1 MAFVKF
7 SRGLTSSYNNLR
19 RKDPDTLYLV
29 YENLDST
36 YGSLYL
42 GDKLISSISG
52 SASNLSLGDLTNV
65 SLPNELED
73 GMLLQYNASTGEG
86 IWEAVPLA
94 DIISGGGSSSSSN
107 ISLVESLNSIQN
119 PSEKDIAIIGSDV
132 YVYDGSDWVQLSNN
146 DLAGRIADL
155 ESSVGHAA
163 DAEEG
168 IVATG
173 LYAELETLQSSLGNV
188 YTKTEVNN
196 YISQQIAAAQHLR
209 YEVVSDISDIDTTAD
224 EAEYTVYLVP
234 KDEAETNNGYDE
246 YFVVDEVLEKIGS
259 WDIDSDR
266 LLTEEQKKK
275 LDSLDLDENDQVII
289 QAVQVGGLTQTI
301 QDNQYI
307 KSVAP
312 GTFEVTSE
320 GELQLKSV
328 PSIDLSGYVQK
339 TLYQS
344 EVGDLNN
351 LQNRVSNNSSL
362 VDEINFIKTSIYWQ
376 ELHNS

>member
-7 SRGLTSSYNNLR
+7 SRGLLSVYNNLT

-29 YENLDST
+29 YENLDSD

-42 GDKLISSISG
+42 GDKLISSVSDG
-52 SASNLSLGDLTNV
+52 SSNLSLGDLV
-65 SLPNELED
+65 DISLPNNLED
-73 GMLLQYNASTGEG
+73 GMLLQYNASTGSG
-86 IWEAVPLA
+86 VWEAVPLNE
-94 DIISGGGSSSSSN
+94 IISGGGTGSNNN
-107 ISLVESLNSIQN
+107 ISLVESLNSIEN
-119 PSEKDIAIIGSDV
+119 PNEKDIAIIGSDT
-132 YVYDGSDWVQLSNN
+132 YVYDGVDWIQLTDSR
-146 DLAGRIADL
+146 LASRIADL

-163 DAEEG
+163 DVEEG
-168 IVATG
+168 IAATG
-173 LYAELETLQSSLGNV
+173 LYSELETLQSSLGNV

-196 YISQQIAAAQHLR
+196 YIAQQIAAAQHLR
-209 YEVVSDISDIDTTAD
+209 YEVVSDISDIDSTAA

-234 KDEAETNNGYDE
+234 RNEADTNNGYDE
-246 YFVVDEVLEKIGS
+246 YFVVNGALEKIGS
-259 WDIDSDR
+259 WDIDSDQ

-289 QAVQVGGLTQTI
+289 QSTQVGGLTQAI
-301 QDNQYI
+301 QENQYI

-312 GTFEVTSE
+312 STFEVTSE

-339 TLYQS
+339 TVYQA

-351 LQNRVSNNSSL
+351 LQNRASNNSTL
-362 VDEINFIKTSIYWQ
+362 VDEINFIKTSICWQ

>member
-7 SRGLTSSYNNLR
+7 SRGLLSVYNNLT

-86 IWEAVPLA
+86 IWEAVPLT
-94 DIISGGGSSSSSN
+94 DIISGGGSSSSNN

-209 YEVVSDISDIDTTAD
+209 YEVVSDISDINTTAD